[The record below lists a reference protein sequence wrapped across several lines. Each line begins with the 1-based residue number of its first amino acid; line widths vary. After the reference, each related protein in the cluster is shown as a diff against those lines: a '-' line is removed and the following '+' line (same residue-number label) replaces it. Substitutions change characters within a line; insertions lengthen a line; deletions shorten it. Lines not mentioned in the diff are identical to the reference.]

1 MVSLRGLLLATSL
14 VACGGQHVVV
24 SEAPAPPSAGFLL
37 AVTYDDLPFQEALAP
52 ADGALGGTSRLLATL
67 TARSIP
73 AVGFVNCDRG
83 GDELLRLWRA
93 AGLEL
98 GNHQANHDNLNRVP
112 LETWLDGA
120 RRCHEALKVYNPPR
134 FFRYPYLFQGKT
146 VEVRDAAYA
155 TLRGELGQ
163 TVAHV
168 TIDNHE
174 WRLAQLY
181 SEALAAGDL
190 ARAEAVRGEYIPHL
204 LAATAN
210 ARAVAQEKL
219 GREVAQ
225 VLLLHMNALSVEL
238 AGPLMDALAAEG
250 ARFVPLEQA
259 LADPVFSLPDAYVGP
274 AGISWLYRIEPV
286 VSAWTWEDETWTDLE
301 ARYNPPPPPSPPP
314 PP

>member
-1 MVSLRGLLLATSL
+1 MFRTLRVLSVALLA
-14 VACGGQHVVV
+14 ACGAKHGVETDA
-24 SEAPAPPSAGFLL
+24 STPPAAPGFLL

-52 ADGALGGTSRLLATL
+52 ADGALGGTARLLDAL

-83 GDELLRLWRA
+83 GEEVLRLWRA

-98 GNHQANHDNLNRVP
+98 GNHQANHDNLNKVP

-120 RRCHEALKVYNPPR
+120 RRCHEALKAYNPPR

-146 VEVRDAAYA
+146 AEVRDAAYA

-163 TVAHV
+163 TIAHV

-181 SEALAAGDL
+181 SEALAAGDT
-190 ARAEAVRGEYIPHL
+190 ARAEAVRAEYLPHL

-210 ARAVAQEKL
+210 SRAVAQTKL
-219 GREVAQ
+219 GHDVAH
-225 VLLLHMNALSVEL
+225 VLLLHANALSVEL

-250 ARFVPLEQA
+250 ARFVTLEEA
-259 LADPVFSLPDAYVGP
+259 LSDPVYALPDAYAGP
-274 AGISWLYRIEPV
+274 AGISWLYRFEPV
-286 VSAWTWEDETWTDLE
+286 VSRWTWEDETWTDLE
-301 ARYNPPPPPSPPP
+301 ARYNPPKAP
-314 PP
+314 

>member
-1 MVSLRGLLLATSL
+1 MVSLRGLALAALL
-14 VACGGQHVVV
+14 VACGGHHGVV
-24 SEAPAPPSAGFLL
+24 SEAPPPPPAREFLL
-37 AVTYDDLPFQEALAP
+37 SVTYDDLPFQEALAP
-52 ADGALGGTSRLLATL
+52 ADGAVGGTARLLTTL

-83 GDELLRLWRA
+83 GDEVLRLWRA

-112 LETWLDGA
+112 VETWLDGA
-120 RRCHEALKVYNPPR
+120 RRCHEALKAYNPPR

-163 TVAHV
+163 TIAHV

-181 SEALAAGDL
+181 SEALAAGDI

-219 GREVAQ
+219 GREVAH

-250 ARFVPLEQA
+250 ARFVSLEEA
-259 LADPVFSLPDAYVGP
+259 LKDPVYALPDAYVGP

-286 VSAWTWEDETWTDLE
+286 VSAWTWEDETWTTLE
-301 ARYNPPPPPSPPP
+301 ARYNPPPPSPAPSP
-314 PP
+314 

>member
-1 MVSLRGLLLATSL
+1 MVSLFVLFFTGLLT
-14 VACGGQHVVV
+14 ACGAHNAPAA
-24 SEAPAPPSAGFLL
+24 EAPQSAPGFLL
-37 AVTYDDLPFQEALAP
+37 AVTYDDLPFQAAQVP
-52 ADGALGGTSRLLATL
+52 PDGALGGTARLIDAL
-67 TARSIP
+67 TARAIP

-83 GDELLRLWRA
+83 GEEVLRLWQA

-98 GNHQANHDNLNRVP
+98 GNHQANHDNLNKVA
-112 LETWLDGA
+112 LEVWLDGA

-146 VEVRDAAYA
+146 LEVRDAAAA

-163 TVAHV
+163 TIAHV

-181 SEALAAGDL
+181 SEAVAAGDD
-190 ARAEAVRGEYIPHL
+190 ARAEAVRGEYVPHL

-219 GREVAQ
+219 GRDVAH
-225 VLLLHMNALSVEL
+225 VLLLHTNALSVEL

-250 ARFVPLEQA
+250 ARFVTLSEA
-259 LADPVFSLPDAYVGP
+259 LADPVYALPDAYVGP
-274 AGISWLYRIEPV
+274 AGISWLYRVEPV
-286 VSAWTWEDETWTDLE
+286 VGHWTWEDETWTDLE
-301 ARYNPPPPPSPPP
+301 ARYNPPAPEVSP
-314 PP
+314 